1 LQTGTGISGNI
12 SFWFLERFMGEFK
25 RAFFRLEYPQST
37 APKFVCAGVNYQV
50 KDISERGL
58 KLGFASPVNFRVNS
72 TLMGVLDF
80 GGGESVWVLGKVR
93 RVTEKSLG
101 VELIN
106 PIPLRIIMAEQRR
119 MIQYLK
125 MRA

>member
-1 LQTGTGISGNI
+1 
-12 SFWFLERFMGEFK
+12 MAEFQ
-25 RAFFRLEYPQST
+25 RAFFRLEYPQSA
-37 APKFVCAGVNYQV
+37 APKFDCGGIKYQV
-50 KDISERGL
+50 KDISEKGL
-58 KLGFASPVNFRVNS
+58 KLGFVSPVHFRVNS
-72 TLMGVLDF
+72 TLVGVLDF